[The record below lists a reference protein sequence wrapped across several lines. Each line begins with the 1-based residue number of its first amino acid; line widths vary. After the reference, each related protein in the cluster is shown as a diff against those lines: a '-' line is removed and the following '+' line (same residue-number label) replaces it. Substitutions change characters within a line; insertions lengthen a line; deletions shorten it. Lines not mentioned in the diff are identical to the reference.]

1 MLLDGGRNLA
11 GHLRGLTEET
21 AMSEVYAFST
31 IPAKIL
37 LPIDFSPSSHLAL
50 EQATVL
56 AQHFHAELVLVT
68 VLQENSEL
76 EADKKVAEAHFAVS
90 VAGLAAKGIKTTA
103 KVEVDVDIAGKILDV
118 IDSEK
123 IDLIV
128 VSTHGTTGWHPLVF
142 GSIAEKLVKLVHI
155 PLLLVRTEKPES
167 SVKLKSGRLMEWW

>member
-1 MLLDGGRNLA
+1 VVY
-11 GHLRGLTEET
+11 EENV
-21 AMSEVYAFST
+21 MSDQFAFST

-56 AQHFHAELVLVT
+56 AQHFHAELFLVH
-68 VLQENSEL
+68 VVPEGVNLDAEKK
-76 EADKKVAEAHFAVS
+76 EAEDRFAVS
-90 VAGLAAKGIKTTA
+90 VAALTAKGIKTSSS
-103 KVEVDVDIAGKILDV
+103 VEVENDIAGSILDV
-118 IDSEK
+118 IEREH
-123 IDLIV
+123 IDMIV

>member
-1 MLLDGGRNLA
+1 MP
-11 GHLRGLTEET
+11 
-21 AMSEVYAFST
+21 EVYAFST

-50 EQATVL
+50 EQATIL
-56 AQHFHAELVLVT
+56 AQHFHAALYLVN
-68 VLQENSEL
+68 VLPEGANL
-76 EADKKVAEAHFAVS
+76 EAEKKVAEAHFAVS
-90 VAGLAAKGIKTTA
+90 VAGLTAKGIKATSS
-103 KVEVDVDIAGKILDV
+103 VEVDNDIAGGILDV
-118 IDSEK
+118 IEREK

-167 SVKLKSGRLMEWW
+167 SVKLTSGRLMEWW

>member
-1 MLLDGGRNLA
+1 
-11 GHLRGLTEET
+11 
-21 AMSEVYAFST
+21 MSEVYSFST

-56 AQHFHAELVLVT
+56 AQHFHAELLLVN
-68 VLQENSEL
+68 VLQESAQV
-76 EADKKVAEAHFAVS
+76 EAEKKEAEAQFAVS
-90 VAGLAAKGIKTTA
+90 VAALTAKGLNASA
-103 KVEVDVDIAGKILDV
+103 KVEVDNDIAGCILDV

-128 VSTHGTTGWHPLVF
+128 ISTHGTTGWHPLVF
-142 GSIAEKLVKLVHI
+142 GSIAEKLLKLVHI

-167 SVKLKSGRLMEWW
+167 SAKVKSGRLMEWW